1 MYNYPETVHTG
12 FGATMNNSVKKLL
25 DTLRRRLEEPF
36 SAITKPLEAN
46 PGIRWLIKQANRG
59 QRFIRAVLGPIRKLR
74 RGGPLDMTP
83 SLGSE
88 ARRMRNTAGNIERDF
103 RLPEIVELP
112 KLFREFESGDAAN
125 AIKRYREE
133 GSELRRAMESMRTPW
148 LDVEHKL
155 ASVAGFVELQCIG
168 HALRT
173 GPAFDPLLTDALR
186 VDLGDWRDKIT
197 WPSDIFTDP
206 SARTSFYLER
216 GFDPALTAFPPEAF
230 EESASIAGLKELP
243 PPLVQAYNF
252 EAQEEEEE
260 EESAFKRTNKA
271 HDRLQR
277 FETQLR
283 RFIDERMKAAFG
295 ENWIKPKVPG
305 DISEW
310 WLEKQKKAED
320 DGGPEW
326 PLIAY
331 ADFTDYVVIIM
342 RKDNWNKVFRPVFK
356 RPAFVQESFQRLYP
370 IRVCTMHARP
380 ITQDDKLY
388 LYVETKRILDA
399 IGVVI

>member
-1 MYNYPETVHTG
+1 
-12 FGATMNNSVKKLL
+12 MNNGIKKFLE
-25 DTLRRRLEEPF
+25 TLRRRLKEPF
-36 SAITKPLEAN
+36 SAIMKPLEARL
-46 PGIRWLIKQANRG
+46 GIQWLIKQASRG
-59 QRFIRAVLGPIRKLR
+59 QCFIRAVFDPIRKLR
-74 RGGPLDMTP
+74 RSGPLDMRS

-88 ARRMRNTAGNIERDF
+88 ARRMRSTVANIENHF

-112 KLFREFESGDAAN
+112 KLFGEFESGGAAN
-125 AIKRYREE
+125 AIKRYRED
-133 GSELRRAMESMRTPW
+133 GSELMRAMKSMHTPW
-148 LDVEHKL
+148 LDIDNKL
-155 ASVAGFVELQCIG
+155 ASITGFVELQCIG

-173 GPAFDPLLTDALR
+173 RSTFDALLTDALR
-186 VDLGDWRDKIT
+186 VDLGDWRDEIS
-197 WPSDIFTDP
+197 WPDDIFIDP
-206 SARTSFYLER
+206 PARTSFYVER

-230 EESASIAGLKELP
+230 EESASIAGLKDLP
-243 PPLVQAYNF
+243 PPLIQAYNF
-252 EAQEEEEE
+252 EPEVAEDE

-295 ENWIKPKVPG
+295 ENWSKPKVPG
-305 DISEW
+305 DIRKQ
-310 WLEKQKKAED
+310 WLEKKQRARNS
-320 DGGPEW
+320 GRPER

-331 ADFTDYVVIIM
+331 ADFTDYVPIM
-342 RKDNWNKVFRPVFK
+342 TRKDNWKEAFEPVFK
-356 RPAFVQESFQRLYP
+356 RSTFVQESFQRLYP

-399 IGVVI
+399 IGGVV

>member
-1 MYNYPETVHTG
+1 
-12 FGATMNNSVKKLL
+12 
-25 DTLRRRLEEPF
+25 
-36 SAITKPLEAN
+36 
-46 PGIRWLIKQANRG
+46 
-59 QRFIRAVLGPIRKLR
+59 
-74 RGGPLDMTP
+74 MTP

-88 ARRMRNTAGNIERDF
+88 ARRMRNTVANIERHF
-103 RLPEIVELP
+103 CLPEIVELP
-112 KLFREFESGDAAN
+112 KLFREFESGDTAN
-125 AIKRYREE
+125 AIKRYREQ
-133 GSELRRAMESMRTPW
+133 GSELRQAMESMRTPW

-155 ASVAGFVELQCIG
+155 ASIAGFVELQCIG

-173 GPAFDPLLTDALR
+173 GPTFDALLTDALR

-230 EESASIAGLKELP
+230 EESVSIAGLKELP

-252 EAQEEEEE
+252 EPEVEEDE

-295 ENWIKPKVPG
+295 EDWIKPKVPG
-305 DISEW
+305 NIRER
-310 WLEKQKKAED
+310 WLEKRKKAED

-342 RKDNWNKVFRPVFK
+342 RKDNWDKVFRPVFK

-399 IGVVI
+399 IGVVV